1 MKADHKFSG
10 YESQMYDLGRQAR
23 AGGYSI
29 EACNLPTFDNRR
41 SYWIAGWHD
50 KDAEMNALDPI
61 TIIQNAREGE

>member
-29 EACNLPTFDNRR
+29 EACNLPTFDSRR